1 MRRLS
6 RPGLVLLLLS
16 APAAATP
23 SLSAAA
29 WTGTWFGTGQP
40 NDKSEM
46 YIDYFE
52 PAGIFHNHH
61 RTCRQGKA
69 AEDFAEKGRWSLKG
83 DALTVQIDTIN
94 GQFAPRVDQYRALS
108 VDAKTQRYIFLQ
120 TNFGYTAKRV
130 DAKFEM
136 PPCDLTS

>member
-1 MRRLS
+1 MRLIS
-6 RPGLVLLLLS
+6 RSVLALLLLS
-16 APAAATP
+16 APAAAKP
-23 SLSAAA
+23 SLSAASWA
-29 WTGTWFGTGQP
+29 GTWFGTGQP

-52 PAGIFHNHH
+52 TAGTFHNHH
-61 RTCRQGKA
+61 RYCRQGKA
-69 AEDFAEKGRWSLKG
+69 DDLTETGHWSLKG
-83 DALTVQIDTIN
+83 DALTVRIDTVN
-94 GQFAPRVDQYRALS
+94 GQLAPRVDDYRALS

-120 TNFGYTAKRV
+120 TNFAYKAERV